1 MQKPCSN
8 FLIEYESDDF
18 PPAENIPP
26 WGRLS
31 VTWDDVLGAALTVGR
46 PPGMRYIYGR
56 ASLYEAFFRISL
68 VRMALERNE
77 SAGEEL
83 RRTMAFDALDPT
95 EKGAVNYFLGM
106 VFCKVFSEKILKTPW
121 LYHVDAYRAELRA
134 CLFPGRSRPD
144 FIGHDLAG
152 TRWYIFES
160 KGRAAKPGKIKIEGA
175 KRQAKRVTS
184 VEGTPVDLH
193 IAAITYFW
201 RDVLK
206 RGVLKF
212 YWCDPEPEETEK
224 SEGIDIQLPEDVW
237 GNYYEPASDLIR
249 AAGEASRMA
258 DRSLLTSLIEEFD
271 ISVEAHPKIQPL
283 LMERSWQ
290 RAHDISLELANVFL
304 EDGYRPD
311 GLRVKAGEK
320 WGQRRSAGEYD

>member
-1 MQKPCSN
+1 MQKPHNN

-46 PPGMRYIYGR
+46 PPAMRYVYGR
-56 ASLYEAFFRISL
+56 PSLYEAFFRISL
-68 VRMALERNE
+68 VRMALEQNE

-83 RRTMAFDALDPT
+83 RRTMAFDSLDPT

-106 VFCKVFSEKILKTPW
+106 VFCKLFSEKILKAPW

-152 TRWYIFES
+152 ARWYIFES
-160 KGRAAKPGKIKIEGA
+160 KGRAAKPGKTEIASA
-175 KRQAKRVTS
+175 KRQATRVTK
-184 VEGTPVDLH
+184 VEGRPVALH
-193 IAAITYFW
+193 IAAITYFR
-201 RDVLK
+201 RD
-206 RGVLKF
+206 VLKF

-224 SEGIDIQLPEDVW
+224 SEGINVRLPEGVW
-237 GNYYEPASDLIR
+237 RNYYEPASDLIR
-249 AAGEASRMA
+249 AAGGASRMA
-258 DRSLLTSLIEEFD
+258 DRSLLTSLIEELD
-271 ISVEAHPKIQPL
+271 VSVEADPKIWPL
-283 LMERSWQ
+283 LRERNWL
-290 RAHDISLELANVFL
+290 RAHDVSLELADVFL

-311 GLRVKAGEK
+311 GLRVKAGEN
-320 WGQRRSAGEYD
+320 WGQRRSAGEDD